1 MLGILKKLVI
11 GIIATIVLFAAVG
24 LLLPANVGFERS
36 VNLKARP
43 EVVYAYLNGF
53 QHFNEWSPWA
63 GLDPKA
69 QYALSG
75 PETGVGARQAWTSED
90 PNVGSGSQEIIAVTP
105 NERIQIRL
113 AFGGTTTENIST
125 QTITP
130 EGEGSKLVW
139 RMDSA
144 LGMNPVNRWFG
155 YFLLEKF
162 VGPDYEKG
170 LAALKPKVEA
180 LPAPSTPATV
190 DGELQPVLQ
199 PTPTEPVPAT

>member
-1 MLGILKKLVI
+1 MMGILKWIVG
-11 GIIATIVLFAAVG
+11 GIVAIVVLFGAVG

-36 VNLKARP
+36 VSIKAKP

-53 QHFNEWSPWA
+53 KNFNEWSPWA
-63 GLDPKA
+63 GLDPNAK
-69 QYALSG
+69 YVITG
-75 PETGVGARQAWTSED
+75 PETGVGAKQSWTSED

-105 NERIQIRL
+105 NESIRIKLEFVGQS
-113 AFGGTTTENIST
+113 TENIST

-155 YFLLEKF
+155 SFLLEKF

-170 LAALKPKVEA
+170 LAALKSKVEA
-180 LPAPSTPATV
+180 LEASSTPAAV
-190 DGELQPVLQ
+190 DAAPQ
-199 PTPTEPVPAT
+199 PTPIAPIPAT

>member
-1 MLGILKKLVI
+1 MAILKWVVGGIVALV
-11 GIIATIVLFAAVG
+11 ALFGAVG

-36 VNLKARP
+36 VSLQAKP
-43 EVVYAYLNGF
+43 ELVYAYLNGF
-53 QHFNEWSPWA
+53 KHFNEWSPWA
-63 GLDPKA
+63 GLDPNA
-69 QYALSG
+69 RYTVSG

-139 RMDSA
+139 RMDSV
-144 LGMNPVNRWFG
+144 LGMNPINRWFG
-155 YFLLEKF
+155 TFLLEKF

-170 LAALKPKVEA
+170 LAALKSKVEA
-180 LPAPSTPATV
+180 LPAHRTPAAV
-190 DGELQPVLQ
+190 DAELQ
-199 PTPTEPVPAT
+199 PTPIEPVPAP